1 MNHEKCLLYHLL
13 GKLLCL
19 LISTQKNK
27 ITVDGKAFKIETF
40 VDGKTDGIEI
50 MSFKNGQVENNE
62 CKKWGFMGAPYSFDD
77 KTASFKY
84 TLTSASEGKM
94 LWEGKVNGNKINGQY
109 VWMKAGQKDI
119 HYTFKGEEMK

>member
-1 MNHEKCLLYHLL
+1 MKNVF
-13 GKLLCL
+13 
-19 LISTQKNK
+19 LITFLVSFYACSSPAQKNK
-27 ITVDGKAFKIETF
+27 ITVDGRAFKIETV

-77 KTASFKY
+77 KNASFKY
-84 TLTSASEGKM
+84 TLTSSSEGKM
-94 LWEGKVNGNKINGQY
+94 LWEGKINGNQINGQY

-119 HYTFKGEEMK
+119 HYTFKGEEMKQ

>member
-1 MNHEKCLLYHLL
+1 MKNVFLITFLASLYA
-13 GKLLCL
+13 C
-19 LISTQKNK
+19 SSPAQKNK
-27 ITVDGKAFKIETF
+27 ITVDGTAFKIETF
-40 VDGKTDGIEI
+40 VDGKTDGTEI

-84 TLTSASEGKM
+84 TLTSPSEGKM
-94 LWEGKVNGNKINGQY
+94 LWEGKVNGNQINGQY

-119 HYTFKGEEMK
+119 HYTFKGTEMKE